1 MTLLGLIIVYSL
13 IGGVLST
20 TLASL
25 LLLREDL
32 MRRASIYLLS
42 FAAGTI
48 LATAFFELLPEALE
62 SLKIYGKDP
71 ADVFLYT
78 FLGLITFFIL
88 EGVLFHLH
96 HHHISTFEDQPDD
109 EHASASRATSLLII
123 GDMLHNFL
131 DGIAIAA
138 TFIVDPSLG
147 IITALAIA
155 THEIP
160 QEIGDFSIMIHAGWS
175 RSKALFWNIVPSLL
189 TVLGAIITYFAKDLV
204 EPIIGQL
211 LAFTAGFFIYLA
223 STDLVPEL
231 YHSTRQEKITK
242 TFPPFFIGIL
252 IIILLTRFI
261 AE

>member
-1 MTLLGLIIVYSL
+1 MTLLGLIIIFSL
-13 IGGVLST
+13 VGGVLSAA
-20 TLASL
+20 LASL

-32 MRRASIYLLS
+32 MRRTSIYLLS

-48 LATAFFELLPEALE
+48 LATAFFELLPEAME
-62 SLKIYGKDP
+62 SLERNNLDP
-71 ADVFLYT
+71 AGILLYT

-88 EGVLFHLH
+88 EGILFHLH
-96 HHHISTFEDQPDD
+96 HHHVNAFEDQPEDT
-109 EHASASRATSLLII
+109 HTSASRAPNLLVV
-123 GDMLHNFL
+123 GDILHNFL

-138 TFIVDPSLG
+138 AFIVNPQLG
-147 IITALAIA
+147 MITALAIA

-175 RSKALFWNIVPSLL
+175 RSKALFWNIIPSLL

-223 STDLVPEL
+223 SADLIPEL
-231 YHSTRQEKITK
+231 YHSTRREKITK

-252 IIILLTRFI
+252 IIILLTHFI